1 MKLEGEVST
10 RTKRSFSTSAVA
22 SFAMLTLPACSFGSR
37 ETTYT
42 EAVQSTW
49 QRDRRVSAGRNDKAH
64 WIEVGRCHERFALQ
78 ATSLGIRTAFVN
90 QPVEVAGIRPR
101 LASTLGLGDR
111 RPDLVV
117 RFGRGSE
124 MPRSLR
130 RPVEAVLV

>member
-1 MKLEGEVST
+1 M
-10 RTKRSFSTSAVA
+10 FA
-22 SFAMLTLPACSFGSR
+22 S
-37 ETTYT
+37 
-42 EAVQSTW
+42 
-49 QRDRRVSAGRNDKAH
+49 DRNDKAH
-64 WIEVGRCHERFALQ
+64 WIEVGRCYERFALQ
-78 ATSLGIRTAFVN
+78 ATALGVRTAFVN

-117 RFGRGSE
+117 RFGRGPE